1 MQAARAARCKGLLK
15 MLNGLLGKK
24 LGMTR
29 IFTEDGRW
37 IEVTL
42 LEAGPCLV
50 VQRKTQ
56 AKEGYDSVQ
65 LGFGDVKERRVTK
78 PLLGHF
84 AKVGAAPKRTL
95 REFRV
100 ESASELKPGD
110 EIRVDIFHAGDRV
123 DVCGTS
129 KGKGFAGGIK
139 RHAWSG
145 GPATHGSN
153 FHRAPGSIGQS
164 ADPGHVIKGKTMP
177 GHMGDTGVTT
187 QNLEIINVDVAKN
200 LLIVRGAVPGAP
212 GGLVVVRKSVKAGAS
227 RAVGAGS
234 SSKKGAK

>member
-1 MQAARAARCKGLLK
+1 
-15 MLNGLLGKK
+15 MLNGMLGKK

-37 IEVTL
+37 IDVTL
-42 LEAGPCLV
+42 LEAGPCMV

-56 AKEGYDSVQ
+56 EREGYDSVQ
-65 LGFGDVKERRVTK
+65 LGFGEVAERHLTK
-78 PLLGHF
+78 PLQGHF
-84 AKVGAAPKRTL
+84 TKAGVAPKRTL

-100 ESASELKPGD
+100 EKANPLKAGD
-110 EIRVDIFHAGDRV
+110 EIKVDIFQTGDRV

-139 RHAWSG
+139 RHGWSG

-164 ADPGHVIKGKTMP
+164 ADPGHVIKGKTLP
-177 GHMGDTGVTT
+177 GQMGNTGVTT
-187 QNLEIINVDVAKN
+187 QNLEVVDVDVTKN
-200 LLIVRGAVPGAP
+200 LLIVRGCVPGAN
-212 GGLVVVRKSVKAGAS
+212 GGMVVVKKSVKTASAG
-227 RAVGAGS
+227 
-234 SSKKGAK
+234 SKKGAK

>member
-1 MQAARAARCKGLLK
+1 

-56 AKEGYDSVQ
+56 EHEGYDAVQ
-65 LGFGDVKERRVTK
+65 IGYGEANERRLTK
-78 PLLGHF
+78 PLRGHF
-84 AKVGAAPKRTL
+84 EKAGVAAKRAL

-100 ESASELKPGD
+100 EKDNALKPGD
-110 EIRVDIFHAGDRV
+110 EVRVDIFKTGDFV
-123 DVCGTS
+123 DVSGTS

-139 RHAWSG
+139 RHGWSG
-145 GPATHGSN
+145 GPGSHGSN
-153 FHRAPGSIGQS
+153 FHRRPGSIGQS
-164 ADPGHVIKGKTMP
+164 ASPGHVIKGKTLP
-177 GHMGDTGVTT
+177 GHMGDERVTT
-187 QNLEIINVDVAKN
+187 QNLEVVTVDPVKN
-200 LLIVRGAVPGAP
+200 LIAVRGSVPGAP
-212 GGLVVVRKSVKAGAS
+212 GGLIVVKKSVKAVTRG
-227 RAVGAGS
+227 
-234 SSKKGAK
+234 SKKGAK

>member
-1 MQAARAARCKGLLK
+1 

-56 AKEGYDSVQ
+56 EREGYEAVQ
-65 LGFGDVKERRVTK
+65 LGYGDANERRLTK

-84 AKVGAAPKRTL
+84 KKAGVASKRAL

-100 ESASELKPGD
+100 EKDNVLKPGD
-110 EIRVDIFHAGDRV
+110 EIRVDIFKAGDRV
-123 DVCGTS
+123 DVSGTS

-139 RHAWSG
+139 RHHWSG
-145 GPATHGSN
+145 GPGTHGSN
-153 FHRAPGSIGQS
+153 FHRRPGSIGQS
-164 ADPGHVIKGKTMP
+164 ASPGHVIKGKTLP
-177 GHMGDTGVTT
+177 GHLGDERVTT
-187 QNLEIINVDVAKN
+187 QNLEVVNVDPTKN
-200 LLIVRGAVPGAP
+200 LIAVRGSVPGAP
-212 GGLVVVRKSVKAGAS
+212 GGLIVVKKSVKVVARG
-227 RAVGAGS
+227 
-234 SSKKGAK
+234 SKKGAK

>member
-1 MQAARAARCKGLLK
+1 M

-42 LEAGPCLV
+42 LEAGPCMV

-56 AKEGYDSVQ
+56 AQEGYDAVQ
-65 LGFGDVKERRVTK
+65 IGYGEANKRRLTK
-78 PLLGHF
+78 PLQGHF
-84 AKVGAAPKRTL
+84 RKAGVPPRRAL

-100 ESASELKPGD
+100 ERDSALKPGD
-110 EIRVDIFHAGDRV
+110 EVRVDIFKAGDRV
-123 DVCGTS
+123 DVSGTS

-145 GPATHGSN
+145 GPGTHGSN
-153 FHRAPGSIGQS
+153 FHRAPGSIGAS
-164 ADPGHVIKGKTMP
+164 ADPGRVIKGKTLP
-177 GHMGDTGVTT
+177 GHMGNEGVTT
-187 QNLEIINVDVAKN
+187 QNLEVVNVDPTKN
-200 LLIVRGAVPGAP
+200 LIVVRGSVPGAP
-212 GGLVVVRKSVKAGAS
+212 GGLVVVKKTVK
-227 RAVGAGS
+227 VGTR

>member
-1 MQAARAARCKGLLK
+1 M

-56 AKEGYDSVQ
+56 EHEGYDAVQ
-65 LGFGDVKERRVTK
+65 LGFGDANERRLTK
-78 PLLGHF
+78 PLIGHF
-84 AKVGAAPKRTL
+84 KKAGVASKRTL

-100 ESASELKPGD
+100 DKDNVLKPGD
-110 EIRVDIFHAGDRV
+110 EIRVDIFKAGDRV
-123 DVCGTS
+123 DVSGTS

-139 RHAWSG
+139 RHHWSG
-145 GPATHGSN
+145 GPGGHGSN
-153 FHRAPGSIGQS
+153 FHRRPGSIGQS
-164 ADPGHVIKGKTMP
+164 ASPGHVIKGKTLP
-177 GHMGDTGVTT
+177 GHMGDERVTT
-187 QNLEIINVDVAKN
+187 QNLEVVNVDPTKN
-200 LLIVRGAVPGAP
+200 LIAVRGSVPGAP
-212 GGLVVVRKSVKAGAS
+212 GGLIVVKKRVKVVTRG
-227 RAVGAGS
+227 
-234 SSKKGAK
+234 SKKGAK

>member
-1 MQAARAARCKGLLK
+1 M

-37 IEVTL
+37 IDVTL
-42 LEAGPCLV
+42 LEAGPCTV

-56 AKEGYDSVQ
+56 GKEGYDAVQ
-65 LGFGDVKERRVTK
+65 LGFGDVKERRITK
-78 PLLGHF
+78 PLQGHF
-84 AKVGAAPKRTL
+84 AKLGVALKRTL

-100 ESASELKPGD
+100 DKTSELKPGD
-110 EIRVDIFHAGDRV
+110 EVRADIFQTGDRV

-139 RHAWSG
+139 RHHWDG
-145 GPATHGSN
+145 GPSTHGSN

-164 ADPGHVIKGKTMP
+164 ASPGRVIKGKTLP
-177 GHMGDTGVTT
+177 GHMGCERVTT
-187 QNLEIINVDVAKN
+187 QNLEVVNVDIAKN
-200 LLIVRGAVPGAP
+200 LLVVRGCVPGAN
-212 GGLVVVRKSVKAGAS
+212 GGLVMVRKSVKTPPPA
-227 RAVGAGS
+227 AV
-234 SSKKGAK
+234 KKGAK

>member
-1 MQAARAARCKGLLK
+1 

-42 LEAGPCLV
+42 LEAGPCMV

-56 AKEGYDSVQ
+56 AQEGYDAVQ
-65 LGFGDVKERRVTK
+65 IGYGEANERRLTK
-78 PLLGHF
+78 PLQGHF
-84 AKVGAAPKRTL
+84 RKAGVPPRRAL

-100 ESASELKPGD
+100 ERDSALKPGD
-110 EIRVDIFHAGDRV
+110 EVRVDIFKAGDRV
-123 DVCGTS
+123 DVSGTS

-164 ADPGHVIKGKTMP
+164 ADPGHVIKGKTLP
-177 GHMGDTGVTT
+177 GHMGNEGVTT
-187 QNLEIINVDVAKN
+187 QNLEVVNVDPMKN
-200 LLIVRGAVPGAP
+200 LIVVRGSVPGAP
-212 GGLVVVRKSVKAGAS
+212 GGLVVVKKTVKAPT
-227 RAVGAGS
+227 R